1 MIALVD
7 VNNFYASCEVL
18 FEPSLA
24 GKPLVVLSNNDG
36 CVVARSPEAKAL
48 GIKMGDPWFQLRADA
63 PRWGLIKRSS
73 NYQLYADL
81 SERVMLLLA
90 RHALGQEVYSI
101 DECFLLPPDGTPEE
115 QVRWARRLK
124 ATVARNVGLPVSI
137 GIASSKTRA
146 KIATEAAKKLPT
158 TGGVVHWDQAPDG
171 YWDRLMAA
179 LPVTEVWGIA
189 GRLAKRLEAMGIET
203 VADLRDADPVAIR
216 DKFSVVQMRTV
227 LELNGFPAI
236 PVEDEVAT
244 KQQILVSR
252 SFPDPIWDPEIVG
265 AAVAEFAQ
273 RASRRL
279 RKEGE
284 VTGRLTVFAT
294 TSPHRPGPTHN
305 VSAHVRLGVP
315 TNEPTPLVAAAR
327 AALVP
332 KLMHGMSYMRAG
344 ILCTDLAP
352 EGAVPVLP
360 GVLEQPAPIG
370 ELIDAVN
377 RRFGTGTLALG
388 RFGTHSPAPWA
399 NHQADLSPRY
409 TTEWNE
415 LRIVS

>member
-7 VNNFYASCEVL
+7 VNNFYASCEAL

-24 GKPLVVLSNNDG
+24 GRPLVVLSNNDG

-63 PRWGLIKRSS
+63 QRWGLRKRSS

-90 RHALGQEVYSI
+90 RHSLGQEVYSI
-101 DECFLLPPDGTPEE
+101 DECFLLPPEGTPEE

-137 GIASSKTRA
+137 GIATSKTRA
-146 KIATEAAKKLPT
+146 KIATETAKKLPA
-158 TGGVVHWDQAPDG
+158 TGGVVHWGQAPDG
-171 YWDRLMAA
+171 YWDRLMEA

-203 VADLRDADPVAIR
+203 IAQLRDADPVAIR
-216 DKFSVVQMRTV
+216 HKFSIVQMRTV
-227 LELNGFPAI
+227 LELNGNPAI
-236 PVEDEVAT
+236 PVEEEVAS

-265 AAVAEFAQ
+265 QAVAEFAQ

-284 VTGRLTVFAT
+284 VTGRFTVFAS

-305 VSAHVRLGVP
+305 VSAHVRLAVP
-315 TNEPTPLVAAAR
+315 TNEPAPLVAAAR
-327 AALVP
+327 AALAP
-332 KLMHGMSYMRAG
+332 KLVHGMQYMRAG
-344 ILCTDLAP
+344 ILCMDLAP
-352 EGAVPVLP
+352 EGSVPVLP
-360 GVLEQPAPIG
+360 GVIEQPAPLG

-377 RRFGTGTLALG
+377 RRFGTATLALG
-388 RFGTHSPAPWA
+388 RLGTNSPAPWR
-399 NHQADLSPRY
+399 NRQADLSPSY
-409 TTEWNE
+409 TTDWAE
-415 LRIVS
+415 LRTVS

>member
-7 VNNFYASCEVL
+7 VNNFYASCEAL
-18 FEPSLA
+18 FEPALA

-36 CVVARSPEAKAL
+36 CVVARSAEAKAL

-63 PRWGLIKRSS
+63 QRWGLIKRSS

-90 RHALGQEVYSI
+90 RHSLAPEVYSI
-101 DECFLLPPDGTPEE
+101 DECFLIPPDGTPQE
-115 QVRWARRLK
+115 QVRWARRLR

-137 GIASSKTRA
+137 GIAPTKTLC
-146 KIATEAAKKLPT
+146 KIVTETAKKLPA
-158 TGGVVHWDQAPDG
+158 TGGVAHWDAAPEG

-189 GRLAKRLEAMGIET
+189 ERLAKRLEVMGIET
-203 VADLRDADPVAIR
+203 IAQLRDMDPVAIR
-216 DKFSVVQMRTV
+216 RQFSIVQMRTV

-236 PVEDEVAT
+236 PVEEETAS

-265 AAVAEFAQ
+265 QAVAEFAQ

-284 VTGRLTVFAT
+284 AAGRFTVFAS
-294 TSPHRPGPTHN
+294 TSPHRPGPAHA
-305 VSAHVRLGVP
+305 VSAHVRLAAP
-315 TNEPTPLVAAAR
+315 TNEPGPLVTAAR
-327 AALVP
+327 AALAP
-332 KLMHGMSYMRAG
+332 KLLHGMQYMRAG
-344 ILCTDLAP
+344 ILCMDLAP
-352 EGAVPVLP
+352 EGAIPLLP
-360 GVLEQPAPIG
+360 GVVEQPAPIG

-377 RRFGTGTLALG
+377 RRFGSSTLALG
-388 RFGTHSPAPWA
+388 RLGTHSPAPWR
-399 NHQADLSPRY
+399 NRQADLSPSY
-409 TTEWNE
+409 TTDWAE
-415 LRIVS
+415 LRTVS

>member
-7 VNNFYASCEVL
+7 VNNFYASCEAL

-36 CVVARSPEAKAL
+36 CVVARSAAAKAL

-63 PRWGLIKRSS
+63 ARWGLEKRSS

-90 RHALGQEVYSI
+90 RHARGQEVYSI
-101 DECFLLPPDGTPEE
+101 DECFLLPPGGTPAE

-146 KIATEAAKKLPT
+146 KIATEAAKKLPA

-179 LPVTEVWGIA
+179 LPITEVWGIA

-203 VADLRDADPVAIR
+203 IAQLRDADPVAIR
-216 DKFSVVQMRTV
+216 HKFSIVQMRTV
-227 LELNGFPAI
+227 LELNGYPAI
-236 PVEDEVAT
+236 PVEEEVAS

-265 AAVAEFAQ
+265 QAVAEFAQ

-284 VTGRLTVFAT
+284 VTGRFTVFAS

-305 VSAHVRLGVP
+305 VSAHVRLAVP
-315 TNEPTPLVAAAR
+315 TNEPAPLVAAAR
-327 AALVP
+327 AALAP
-332 KLMHGMSYMRAG
+332 KLVHGMQYMRAG
-344 ILCTDLAP
+344 ILCMDLAP
-352 EGAVPVLP
+352 EGAVPLLP
-360 GVLEQPAPIG
+360 GVIEQPAPLG

-377 RRFGTGTLALG
+377 RRFGTATLALG
-388 RFGTHSPAPWA
+388 RLGTNSPAPWR
-399 NHQADLSPRY
+399 NRQADLSPSY
-409 TTEWNE
+409 TTDWAE
-415 LRIVS
+415 LRTVS